1 MRKLIFPVFSGF
13 LDFPGYEACLIKYR
27 YFSVYYILFMEDK
40 FLNHYLSI
48 FFKAPKMKWN
58 MAVFSEEMHSIY

>member
-40 FLNHYLSI
+40 F
-48 FFKAPKMKWN
+48 
-58 MAVFSEEMHSIY
+58 